1 MGNGWFVQF
10 LIMYSVSFLA
20 CLQMVNSVK
29 LCPMLAAVALC
40 ALICLG
46 MVVQG
51 YPTKPENPGNDAS
64 PEEMAKYL
72 TALRHYIN
80 LVTRQRYG
88 KRDSPADSLLSDLL
102 TGDFENY
109 NSRSRFDDS
118 SYNW

>member
-1 MGNGWFVQF
+1 
-10 LIMYSVSFLA
+10 
-20 CLQMVNSVK
+20 MVNSMK
-29 LCPMLAAVALC
+29 LCPMMVTMAVC

-46 MVVQG
+46 MVAQG

-64 PEEMAKYL
+64 PEEMTKYL
-72 TALRHYIN
+72 IALRHYIN